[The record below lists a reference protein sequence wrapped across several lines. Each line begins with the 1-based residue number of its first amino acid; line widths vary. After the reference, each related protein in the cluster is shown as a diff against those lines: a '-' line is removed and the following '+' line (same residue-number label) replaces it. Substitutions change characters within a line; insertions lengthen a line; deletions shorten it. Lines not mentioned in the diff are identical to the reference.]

1 MIFVFDL
8 DDTVCETDSY
18 SEKYILN
25 FFRENK
31 WPYKQIATT
40 VRYAEKKFDW
50 DHDIALKW
58 YKEYGDQMMLEFP
71 CKPNAISTINSLYES
86 GHTIIIAT
94 ARATDW
100 HTNPEEITRKWL
112 KNNGIKYNKLYI
124 GRFDK
129 EEICKEVNADIFID
143 DDINITERVANYFNT
158 SPNKRTFLM
167 NTDYNKSLKES
178 ENVIR
183 VKDFKDF
190 LIKIEK
196 LT

>member
-18 SEKYILN
+18 SEQYILN
-25 FFRENK
+25 FFKENS
-31 WPYKQIATT
+31 WPYKQIAKT

-50 DHDIALKW
+50 DHQTALKW

-71 CKPNAISTINSLYES
+71 CKPNAISTINSLYEL

-100 HTNPEEITRKWL
+100 HTNPEDITKKWL
-112 KNNGIKYNKLYI
+112 ANNGIKYNKLYI

-129 EEICKEVNADIFID
+129 EVICKEVNADVFID
-143 DDINITERVANYFNT
+143 DDISITGRVANYFSNF
-158 SPNKRTFLM
+158 PNKKTFLM
-167 NTDYNKSLKES
+167 NTDYNSSLKE
-178 ENVIR
+178 EKNVIR
-183 VKDFKDF
+183 VTDFTDF
-190 LIKIEK
+190 LTKFI
-196 LT
+196 